1 MDDTDLA
8 KYHPGTLYAIH
19 KTVHSLKAF
28 TFRKIKIV
36 FARTHVAVSI
46 LYQGILNTTLRSI

>member
-1 MDDTDLA
+1 MDETDLA

-28 TFRKIKIV
+28 TFRKMKIV
-36 FARTHVAVSI
+36 LPGLMLPFPSSI
-46 LYQGILNTTLRSI
+46 KVYSIQNYA